1 MNMLRNFLKGL
12 RKSFD
17 GKDYLREVHRCKD
30 CGEKSW
36 SIQCQVCEM
45 KDVYNGKYDKKKK

>member
-1 MNMLRNFLKGL
+1 MNILRNFLKGL

-45 KDVYNGKYDKKKK
+45 KDVYNGKYDKKKR